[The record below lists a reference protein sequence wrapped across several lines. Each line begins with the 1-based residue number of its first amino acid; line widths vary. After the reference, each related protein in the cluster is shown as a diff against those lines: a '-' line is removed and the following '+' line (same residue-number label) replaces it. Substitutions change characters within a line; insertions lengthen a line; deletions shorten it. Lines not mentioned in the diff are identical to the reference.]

1 MAKLVDAR
9 DSKSRGG
16 NIMSVRVRPP
26 APKKGFVC
34 MCSNVECIF
43 CRIIARTIP
52 ATIINETDT
61 LIVIKDI
68 APSAPIHYL
77 IIPKKHIVDLA
88 SFTAEDRETLA
99 SDIFACAQTL
109 SQSDPDAKDF
119 RLSVNNG
126 YGAGQCVFHVH
137 FHFLAGFN
145 KK

>member
-1 MAKLVDAR
+1 
-9 DSKSRGG
+9 
-16 NIMSVRVRPP
+16 
-26 APKKGFVC
+26 

-77 IIPKKHIVDLA
+77 IIPKKHIIDLA
-88 SFTAEDRETLA
+88 SFSAEDRDTLA

-109 SQSDPDAKDF
+109 SKSCPDAKDF

-126 YGAGQCVFHVH
+126 YAAGQRVLHVH

-145 KK
+145 KE